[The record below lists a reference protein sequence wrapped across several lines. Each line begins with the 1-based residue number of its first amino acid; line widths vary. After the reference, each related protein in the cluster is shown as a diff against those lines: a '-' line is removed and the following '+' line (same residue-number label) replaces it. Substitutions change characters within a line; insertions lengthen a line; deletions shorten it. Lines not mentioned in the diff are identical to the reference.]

1 MITVESKTEALNRII
16 DIIRTQNI
24 KVELYSD
31 SVSVVLIG
39 EFIITERRLLKNHF
53 NFRNWYLE

>member
-53 NFRNWYLE
+53 KFL